1 MEGSVYVDVIWA
13 WGQVMSWPGIYKNHT
28 DYFFAANAVEG
39 ILNRAMS
46 QYANE
51 VVYFHS
57 FGTVTKMYNNVFRL
71 YSKVFK
77 SPDRLVQRSMKL
89 LDEMERWYRQS
100 NGTIAQPDEFTFALL
115 LKTISNSGLHS
126 SASTAE
132 AIIQRMND
140 FGVMPREKHYLG
152 LIRAHSRVGQMD
164 VPDPKKAESILQEV
178 KDKYD
183 KNKIVKPTSA
193 MYSAV
198 IAAYGGS
205 REYNSVSKVM
215 ELFEEVKT
223 LYDTT
228 NDDEFKPDS
237 LLYGAVIDAIAKSK
251 TKNSASLYQAIEL
264 LDKMEHSQDIGEI
277 DTGPN
282 KYAYTNLLTAIN
294 QTRMKDDGAAL
305 AEELFQ
311 RMDSRSERYND
322 ESIRPDTQA
331 YTSLIQTFANSKDPD
346 AVDRA
351 QKWFQEMETR
361 AADGDTK
368 CKPNK
373 VTCTA
378 LINCWRRSERVEA
391 GEEAENIIHM
401 MERRYEEGDLDM
413 KPDAFVYASAID
425 AWARSKASEKSTRA
439 WNIYQRMKAQY
450 SKGNLDSKPNNV
462 IVS

>member
-1 MEGSVYVDVIWA
+1 
-13 WGQVMSWPGIYKNHT
+13 
-28 DYFFAANAVEG
+28 
-39 ILNRAMS
+39 
-46 QYANE
+46 
-51 VVYFHS
+51 
-57 FGTVTKMYNNVFRL
+57 
-71 YSKVFK
+71 
-77 SPDRLVQRSMKL
+77 MKL
-89 LDEMERWYRQS
+89 LDEMEHWYRQS
-100 NGTIAQPDEFTFALL
+100 DGTLAQPDEFTFALL
-115 LKTISNSGLHS
+115 LKSVSNSGLHS

-132 AIIQRMND
+132 NIIQRMND
-140 FGVMPREKHYLG
+140 FGVMPREKHYLC
-152 LIRAHSRVGQMD
+152 LIRALS
-164 VPDPKKAESILQEV
+164 DPKKADAILQEV
-178 KDKYD
+178 KEIYY
-183 KNKIVKPTSA
+183 KNKFVKPTSA

-198 IAAYGGS
+198 ISAYGGS

-215 ELFEEVKT
+215 ELFDEVKT
-223 LYDTT
+223 LHDTT
-228 NDDEFKPDS
+228 KDDDFKPDS

-251 TKNSASLYQAIEL
+251 TKNSASLYQAIKL

-311 RMDSRSERYND
+311 RMDSRSKRYND

-331 YTSLIQTFANSKDPD
+331 YTSLIQTFANSRDPD

-351 QKWFQEMETR
+351 QKWFQQMETR

-391 GEEAENIIHM
+391 GEEAENIISM
-401 MERRYEEGDLDM
+401 MEQCYEEGDLDM

-439 WNIYQRMKAQY
+439 WNIHQ
-450 SKGNLDSKPNNV
+450 
-462 IVS
+462 